1 MGYMNTNLKT
11 VKEIDQRLDLLQTK
25 QIYLFTLWM
34 DFQHIISII
43 EKFGKCRTSVGCL
56 RINKLS
62 DVNLEIL
69 EELVKDSYES
79 MKKKYK

>member
-1 MGYMNTNLKT
+1 
-11 VKEIDQRLDLLQTK
+11 
-25 QIYLFTLWM
+25 M

-43 EKFGKCRTSVGCL
+43 EKFGKCKTSVGCL